1 LQQKRSSILLKRR
14 RSIVH
19 WPLLALLAPAAA
31 VGWCFYAGILVLPDR
46 HNPWAPLRLE
56 DPPGWLTRYKLQRI
70 AGDPALCRKILDA
83 APVAEGM
90 HR

>member
-1 LQQKRSSILLKRR
+1 
-14 RSIVH
+14 VH
-19 WPLLALLAPAAA
+19 WPLLALLAAAAA
-31 VGWCFYAGILVLPDR
+31 VGWCFYVGILVLPDR